1 MTEQRQQQ
9 QQQRQLDAVVNA
21 SIRHAYFCFT
31 PVPSVLFYSRTLP
44 SSGLGTKHHLA
55 WVPLPFCRPYRI
67 TTRSSSPTTGNK
79 ALCMNTAR
87 LRSKSSRC
95 DETCTSVLL
104 YLFAFLLCTVPKKG
118 RISAGVTHLFLALDN
133 NSYE

>member
-44 SSGLGTKHHLA
+44 FSGLGTKHHLSHLSLFSDIRTPSKLSSA
-55 WVPLPFCRPYRI
+55 IPLGLGSI
-67 TTRSSSPTTGNK
+67 TLLSALQDYYEVVLTDYWEQGTVYEYSPPEVEVFS
-79 ALCMNTAR
+79 L
-87 LRSKSSRC
+87 
-95 DETCTSVLL
+95 
-104 YLFAFLLCTVPKKG
+104 
-118 RISAGVTHLFLALDN
+118 
-133 NSYE
+133 